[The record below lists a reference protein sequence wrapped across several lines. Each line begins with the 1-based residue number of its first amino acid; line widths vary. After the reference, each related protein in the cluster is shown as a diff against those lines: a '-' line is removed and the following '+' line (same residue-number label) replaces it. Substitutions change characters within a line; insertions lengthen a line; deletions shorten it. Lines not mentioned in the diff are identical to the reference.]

1 HDNSPIIGWRD
12 TASKGDVRHAI
23 KYFNITRREGFNWGF
38 IRGGMNSVARL
49 FVAQMQDYLGLGEE
63 SRTNSPGTIGDNWK
77 WRLVKGQLTDEL
89 ADKIGKLVK
98 MYGRD

>member
-1 HDNSPIIGWRD
+1 
-12 TASKGDVRHAI
+12 
-23 KYFNITRREGFNWGF
+23 
-38 IRGGMNSVARL
+38 MNSVARL